1 MYSNLKKRG
10 KTTMAIFIIL
20 FMVAGYVTTTFL
32 STVMNNAEAI
42 YTILA
47 IVLFMGV
54 GLMFI
59 QSMRGIGTT
68 VLLTAVVLMVAVQ
81 ALQPYYMFVARAAA
95 VAVAMLGTVT
105 FKRPMLR
112 FVRNDERRSKPTLP
126 TWARWTIR
134 LI

>member
-1 MYSNLKKRG
+1 
-10 KTTMAIFIIL
+10 MAIFIIL
-20 FMVAGYVTTTFL
+20 FMVMGYMTNTLL
-32 STVMNNAEAI
+32 STVVANAEAI

-68 VLLTAVVLMVAVQ
+68 VFLIAIVLMVAVQ
-81 ALQPYYMFVARAAA
+81 ALQPYYMFVARCAA
-95 VAVAMLGTVT
+95 VAIAIIGTVV

-112 FVRNDERRSKPTLP
+112 FVRNDERRSNPTLP